1 MMHATPTCH
10 RGLRYGFIPRR
21 EQDLLESIRIAWHMG
36 SCHVL
41 LCRHAALLSPS
52 IPWGIIM
59 QLNNPFCSLS
69 SVLSHLWHVM
79 HTHMEEKC
87 RIQIK
92 CALTTFIHYFLT
104 HLKINICKNSNLRDI
119 KAISRKLKQGA
130 QNICVRW

>member
-41 LCRHAALLSPS
+41 LCRHAVLLSPS
-52 IPWGIIM
+52 IPRGIIM

-79 HTHMEEKC
+79 HTYGGEMQNTDQMCFNHFYS
-87 RIQIK
+87 
-92 CALTTFIHYFLT
+92 LFFNS
-104 HLKINICKNSNLRDI
+104 LKNENCKNSNLRDI